1 MSSRRLLEGALA
13 LIALAI
19 AALLIVFARG
29 VDSVQREVASLTSSS
44 ARIALVR
51 DPGQPEFGAAD
62 RLARR
67 ALGAQ
72 DDLEFA
78 RALGLVEDSRRLE
91 RPPNEVL
98 ELHAEAIVL
107 LQRLDGGSRQRASQA
122 AAMSGALYV
131 EDAVLDPDA
140 ASRYRQQAAEAF
152 QRAIRLDPTNEAAK
166 LGLELILI
174 GTSATTT
181 RIGEEGA
188 GGGITGAGE
197 TVPGTGY

>member
-1 MSSRRLLEGALA
+1 MSSRRLLEVTLALTALA
-13 LIALAI
+13 V
-19 AALLIVFARG
+19 AALLVVFARG
-29 VDSVQREVASLTSSS
+29 VDSVEREVASLTSSS

-51 DPGQPEFGAAD
+51 DPGQSDFGAAD

-91 RPPNEVL
+91 HLPNEVL

-107 LQRLDGGSRQRASQA
+107 LQRLDGSPRQRASQA
-122 AAMSGALYV
+122 AAMVGALYV
-131 EDAVLDPDA
+131 EDAVIDPDA
-140 ASRYRQQAAEAF
+140 ASRYRQQATEAF

-166 LGLELILI
+166 LGLELILT
-174 GTSATTT
+174 GTSGTST

-188 GGGITGAGE
+188 GGGLSGAGE
-197 TVPGTGY
+197 SVPGTGY